1 MDVMAGTL
9 AAILGNMDK
18 VHSLE
23 MVNQSSR
30 FETGQGQ
37 DTDNGNK
44 HNWRHNINCL
54 EPTMSKIMDEF

>member
-1 MDVMAGTL
+1 MDVMAGAL

-30 FETGQGQ
+30 SETGQGR
-37 DTDNGNK
+37 DTDNT
-44 HNWRHNINCL
+44 INST
-54 EPTMSKIMDEF
+54 EDTT